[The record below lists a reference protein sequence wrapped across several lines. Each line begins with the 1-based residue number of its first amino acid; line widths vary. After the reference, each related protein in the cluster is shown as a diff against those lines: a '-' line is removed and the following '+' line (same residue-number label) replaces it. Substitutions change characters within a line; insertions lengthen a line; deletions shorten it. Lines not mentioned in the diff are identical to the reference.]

1 LQKEELVLPIGRG
14 ESLVSPFSNGVHL
27 KDPFCCKTGL
37 IVFVSVA
44 FELWKDLKPVDRK
57 FDAELDGKRT
67 LLEGSSLLLDSNESP
82 GLKLHFENSCNC
94 ESLLDTFL

>member
-1 LQKEELVLPIGRG
+1 MPIGRG